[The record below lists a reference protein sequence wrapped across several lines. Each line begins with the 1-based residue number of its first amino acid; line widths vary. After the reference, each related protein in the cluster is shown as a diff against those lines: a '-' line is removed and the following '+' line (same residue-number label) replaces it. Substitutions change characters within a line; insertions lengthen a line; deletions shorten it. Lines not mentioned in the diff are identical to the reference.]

1 MGKSQWVS
9 PRNEKWAVHGE
20 GNSKDTKL
28 FSKKKEAWDYAVSV
42 AKNQHSEVIVQGR
55 DGKIRSK
62 DRYGNDPC
70 PPRDTEH

>member
-28 FSKKKEAWDYAVSV
+28 FGTQKEAWDYAVSV
-42 AKNQHSEVIVQGR
+42 ARK
-55 DGKIRSK
+55 
-62 DRYGNDPC
+62 
-70 PPRDTEH
+70 